1 LLSNSIANI
10 ALGNGS
16 ITVPSTSI
24 ASFLA
29 TGGGKLPR

>member
-1 LLSNSIANI
+1 L
-10 ALGNGS
+10 ALGRAS

-29 TGGGKLPR
+29 IFSYFPRNIYIINIF